1 MPMHIHIGIL
11 DAVKAFLGVIVL
23 GFFWRL
29 IAAHNSGNSFGQ
41 AMGFIY

>member
-1 MPMHIHIGIL
+1 MHIHLGIM
-11 DAVKAFLGVIVL
+11 DAVKGFLGVIVI

-29 IAAHNSGNSFGQ
+29 VAALNSQNSVGQ